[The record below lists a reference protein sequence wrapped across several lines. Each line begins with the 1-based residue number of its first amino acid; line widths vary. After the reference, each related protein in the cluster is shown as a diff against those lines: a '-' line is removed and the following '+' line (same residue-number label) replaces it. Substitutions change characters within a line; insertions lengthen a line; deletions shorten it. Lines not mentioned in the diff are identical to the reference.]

1 MSEPVRTLLIRLA
14 DAQGR
19 IPGPAGE
26 HATGVMQRGALDVKL
41 SMPRPPNRQAPHA
54 QDEIYV
60 IVRGRGVLVTDRG
73 REAFGPGDLMFVA
86 AGEEHHFED
95 FTDDIAVWVIFNGPV
110 GGEFPLGG

>member
-1 MSEPVRTLLIRLA
+1 VIHLA
-14 DAQGR
+14 NAQAR

-26 HATGVMQRGALDVKL
+26 HAVGVMQRGALDVKL

-60 IVRGRGVLVTDRG
+60 IVRGRGVLVTNGG
-73 REAFGPGDLMFVA
+73 REPFGPGDLMFVA

-95 FTDDIAVWVIFNGPV
+95 FTDDIAVWVIFHGPP
-110 GGEFPLGG
+110 GGEVPRQG